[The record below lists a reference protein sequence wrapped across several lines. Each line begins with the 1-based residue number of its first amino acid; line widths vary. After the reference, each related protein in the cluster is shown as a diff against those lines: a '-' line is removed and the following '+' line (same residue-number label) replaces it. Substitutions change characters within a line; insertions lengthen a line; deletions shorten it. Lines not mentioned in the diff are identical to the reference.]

1 MISCFNQNHILIEKS
16 AKTYTL
22 DMENIVGH
30 SPSILTVINLL
41 SKISVHSRVG
51 HRSLVL
57 VVFIGGVTFAEI
69 AALRFLSAQVHL
81 VLLVSQFSDV

>member
-1 MISCFNQNHILIEKS
+1 MDHPLAF
-16 AKTYTL
+16 
-22 DMENIVGH
+22 
-30 SPSILTVINLL
+30 TVINLL
-41 SKISVHSRVG
+41 SNISVYSRVG

-69 AALRFLSAQVHL
+69 AALRFLSAQVCL